1 MTAAPPPRRCAATR
15 RRRREG
21 GHRRVPGGGGRR
33 RGQARRRPSP
43 PGLSPP
49 VVASSS
55 GGPPR
60 AAPRAP
66 ARRGRPWAT
75 PARPPARPPPVR
87 AWRPGRPQTFPRPFS
102 CFPPTERDARHRGK
116 GGGGDPPLPHSTQG
130 SLGSTPE
137 SQCDESSRRAAV
149 RNPWATR
156 KPRGPRPG
164 LGGIREDRRWGP
176 QEIIMFVHSTPR
188 YLVFSGL
195 SAIGEESPGQC
206 GFSARGKSGARGK
219 LPAERKAW
227 GSELPGGVIWR

>member
-75 PARPPARPPPVR
+75 PARPPARPRSEPGVR
-87 AWRPGRPQTFPRPFS
+87 AAPRLFPDPSPASPRRSETRGIAVRGAGGIRPA
-102 CFPPTERDARHRGK
+102 PT
-116 GGGGDPPLPHSTQG
+116 P
-130 SLGSTPE
+130 LGSTPE
-137 SQCDESSRRAAV
+137 SQSDESSRRAAV

-164 LGGIREDRRWGP
+164 LGGIRDDRRWGP
-176 QEIIMFVHSTPR
+176 LYIAMFVHRTPR
-188 YLVFSGL
+188 YIAFSGL
-195 SAIGEESPGQC
+195 SAIGEESPGPC

-219 LPAERKAW
+219 LPAERKVW